1 MSTKEQLNRSG
12 LDREVLEQEKM
23 EISKFNINNII
34 TTLLTKVKLLAL
46 VIENSICKFVL
57 VYITK

>member
-23 EISKFNINNII
+23 EISKLTFNINNIM
-34 TTLLTKVKLLAL
+34 TT
-46 VIENSICKFVL
+46 
-57 VYITK
+57 